1 MKKFPWKS
9 NLQIKVVKPNNPFL
23 KNHFEQMQDALRKL
37 IEVATEN
44 YYSKLSR
51 KFAAK
56 KTNPK
61 C

>member
-1 MKKFPWKS
+1 
-9 NLQIKVVKPNNPFL
+9 
-23 KNHFEQMQDALRKL
+23 MQDALRKL

-61 C
+61 CYWPISKIFLITKNSLYSSFNS